1 MSSVLADLRQMRK
14 RLIAAWLLATL
25 ACWNV
30 PVALAMPGA
39 PQKARQQASEA
50 QDHSCCP
57 RFHMQLAAPL
67 FVVIP
72 PAQMPCDDQ
81 HPCCAKQGPENP
93 PALTTVTRVERPKA
107 HVVVASTTSQKP
119 QTDAGV
125 VERSFAAKFL
135 PSYSVRSTV
144 LRI

>member
-1 MSSVLADLRQMRK
+1 MKK
-14 RLIAAWLLATL
+14 RLIATWLLASL

-30 PVALAMPGA
+30 PVTLAMPA
-39 PQKARQQASEA
+39 ASQKTSQQASEA

-57 RFHMQLAAPL
+57 RFHMQLAARF

-81 HPCCAKQGPENP
+81 HPCCAKPGPENP
-93 PALTTVTRVERPKA
+93 PALTAVTRVERPKA
-107 HVVVASTTSQKP
+107 HVAVASATP
-119 QTDAGV
+119 QNLQTECGV
-125 VERSFAAKFL
+125 VRRSFPTKFL
-135 PSYSVRSTV
+135 ASYSVRSTV